1 LPHTPVRILI
11 DQNQKDLSEDIE
23 HRDLVEAGIKFDK
36 HKIIAFL
43 NSQRPHL
50 VNILGVAEQKAKAE
64 MQQLVDNATQAMLES
79 LSNEIKRLVRL
90 KKVNPTIRAE
100 EIEQLKDMTML
111 AHENIQ
117 AAQLRLDAVRF
128 LITS

>member
-1 LPHTPVRILI
+1 M
-11 DQNQKDLSEDIE
+11 
-23 HRDLVEAGIKFDK
+23 
-36 HKIIAFL
+36 
-43 NSQRPHL
+43 
-50 VNILGVAEQKAKAE
+50 NILNVAEQKAKAD
-64 MQQLVDNATQAMLES
+64 MQQLIDDATQAMLES

-90 KKVNPTIRAE
+90 KKVNSSIRTE

-128 LITS
+128 VITG

>member
-1 LPHTPVRILI
+1 M
-11 DQNQKDLSEDIE
+11 
-23 HRDLVEAGIKFDK
+23 
-36 HKIIAFL
+36 
-43 NSQRPHL
+43 
-50 VNILGVAEQKAKAE
+50 AEQKAKTE
-64 MQQLVDNATQAMLES
+64 MQTLVDQATKAMLES

-90 KKVNPTIRAE
+90 KKVNPTIRTE

-128 LITS
+128 VITS

>member
-1 LPHTPVRILI
+1 
-11 DQNQKDLSEDIE
+11 
-23 HRDLVEAGIKFDK
+23 
-36 HKIIAFL
+36 

-64 MQQLVDNATQAMLES
+64 MKQLVDNATQTMLES
-79 LSNEIKRLVRL
+79 LSSEIKRLVRL
-90 KKVNPTIRAE
+90 KKVNPTIRTE